1 MLSGLK
7 VLITG
12 ASSGIGKATA
22 AVMTGHGAIV
32 YGVGR
37 NQQSLEEMLSENIL
51 AGFICADLTAENE
64 CSRVVA
70 SAVECMSGLTT
81 VVNSAGVLQG
91 GGMDVATLDNFK
103 FNFGANVQTAF
114 EIMQH
119 AIPHLKA
126 CGKEASPSIINISSV
141 NGKQAFRGCA
151 TYCASKAAL
160 DQLSRCASLDLAP
173 FNIRVNVVNPGVV
186 ETPLQRRGGM
196 TGTKPLAIN
205 LLSLTCI
212 NIRRS
217 VYGVFGSLHS
227 RDTSLRTGSKPSCS
241 TRRSRR
247 VDFFPGVQKCGLYY
261 RRVHRNRRRKTE
273 PWRSLI
279 LLSGSF
285 LHIFEKTD

>member
-1 MLSGLK
+1 MLTGLK

-12 ASSGIGKATA
+12 ASSGIGKSTA
-22 AVMTGHGAIV
+22 AVMTRHGAVV

-51 AGFICADLTAENE
+51 AGFVCADLTMDNE

-91 GGMDVATLDNFK
+91 GAMDVATLDNFK
-103 FNFGANVQTAF
+103 FNFAANVQTAF

-119 AIPHLKA
+119 SIPHLKA
-126 CGKEASPSIINISSV
+126 CGKESSPSIINISSV

-196 TGTKPLAIN
+196 TG
-205 LLSLTCI
+205 
-212 NIRRS
+212 RS
-217 VYGVFGSLHS
+217 ARLVLNSIVCTQL
-227 RDTSLRTGSKPSCS
+227 
-241 TRRSRR
+241 
-247 VDFFPGVQKCGLYY
+247 
-261 RRVHRNRRRKTE
+261 
-273 PWRSLI
+273 
-279 LLSGSF
+279 
-285 LHIFEKTD
+285 